1 MLNRTKI
8 IIAGIGGVGGYFGGL
23 LAKKYADSDVA
34 IYFVAR
40 GAHLTQIRKEGLK
53 VLKGEETFIAQ
64 PYLATDDVTEIGMAD
79 YIIICTKNYDL
90 ETMVEQLRPCIGKD
104 TIILPLLNGIAG
116 TEKIR
121 AQLPQTKV
129 LAGCTYIVSAIKES
143 GVVENTGNEQK
154 IFFGLEDS
162 IADERL
168 NTLEYLLKEAGIE
181 ATLSPEIAKVVWQKF
196 IFLSSLATATSYFN
210 KTVGQL
216 LEENRETLAS
226 LIAEVSQL
234 ALAKNIPI
242 ATDIVTKSIAHFETL
257 PYPATSS
264 MHRDFMQAK
273 PNTELESLTGYVVK
287 QAQLLHLDTPNFNQA
302 YAQLS
307 DQ

>member
-1 MLNRTKI
+1 MLNHTKI
-8 IIAGIGGVGGYFGGL
+8 VIAGIGGVGGYFGGL
-23 LAKKYADSDVA
+23 LAKKYTNSNVA

-40 GAHLTQIRKEGLK
+40 GAHLAQIKTEGLK
-53 VLKGEETFIAQ
+53 VIKGEETFIAQ
-64 PYLATDDVTEIGMAD
+64 PYLATDDVTEIGTAD

-90 ETMVEQLRPCIGKD
+90 ETMVDQLRPCIDKD

-129 LAGCTYIVSAIKES
+129 LAGCTYIVSAIKEP

-154 IFFGLEDS
+154 ILFGLEDA

-168 NTLEYLLKEAGIE
+168 NKLEYLLKEAGIE
-181 ATLSPEIAKVVWQKF
+181 ATLSPEISKVVWQKF
-196 IFLSSLATATSYFN
+196 IFLSSLATATSYFD

-226 LIAEVSQL
+226 LIAEVTQL

-242 ATDIVTKSIAHFETL
+242 AADIVPKSITHFETL
-257 PYPATSS
+257 PYKATSS

-273 PNTELESLTGYVVK
+273 PSTELESLTGYVVK
-287 QAQLLHLDTPNFNQA
+287 QAQLLYIDMPNFNKA
-302 YAQLS
+302 YARLANR
-307 DQ
+307 